1 MIITITSL
9 YAYAPQGNNNSLEER
24 LLLSFDEAEEFV
36 AGFEV
41 SEGSCEVGGG
51 GEGMGF
57 LDTTHLHAE
66 VLCFDNNHYSEGI
79 ECVLNSVFYL
89 RGHGLWHLQ
98 TASEDI
104 HHASD
109 FA

>member
-1 MIITITSL
+1 M
-9 YAYAPQGNNNSLEER
+9 
-24 LLLSFDEAEEFV
+24 LLSFDEAEEFI

-41 SEGSCEVGGG
+41 SEGTCEVGSGS
-51 GEGMGF
+51 EGMGF

-66 VLCFDNNHYSEGI
+66 VFGFDNNHYSEGV
-79 ECVLNSVFYL
+79 ERVLNAVFYL
-89 RGHGLWHLQ
+89 RGHALLHLQ

-109 FA
+109 LT